1 MFVYSC
7 ACLPFIP
14 LVKLLGRMNLSAE
27 GLAVW
32 KDDGGAQALARL
44 VTGLECDSCLDCATG
59 LVHTDYLC
67 ERMWVTQSPSLRIFL
82 YKNEAMYLHYES

>member
-1 MFVYSC
+1 MFIYSC

-32 KDDGGAQALARL
+32 KEDGGAQALGRL
-44 VTGLECDSCLDCATG
+44 VT
-59 LVHTDYLC
+59 
-67 ERMWVTQSPSLRIFL
+67 
-82 YKNEAMYLHYES
+82 

>member
-1 MFVYSC
+1 MR
-7 ACLPFIP
+7 CLPFIP

-32 KDDGGAQALARL
+32 EEDGGAQALARL

-67 ERMWVTQSPSLRIFL
+67 ERTQLMQSVSLRIFR
-82 YKNEAMYLHYES
+82 YKNEDMYLHYEP